1 MDVSHDLLKKI
12 ENCKPLL
19 IGNIERF
26 PFKDNHFDVIYG
38 CSILHHLDVDTGL
51 QEIHRILRPGGLLV
65 LSEPNLINPQ
75 IFVQKHIPFLKSWM
89 GDVPHE
95 TAFSRWSL
103 AGTLTRLCFDSIE
116 VRPFDFL
123 YPWTPKPFI
132 PLVASIG
139 AITERIPGLREIAG
153 SLFIVAR
160 KKREGVQ

>member
-1 MDVSHDLLKKI
+1 MPTDAPIYDRSFLPVAQFEFVVLGDT
-12 ENCKPLL
+12 
-19 IGNIERF
+19 
-26 PFKDNHFDVIYG
+26 HF
-38 CSILHHLDVDTGL
+38 ILDPEPYAVEFDSVRAWPQRGAWAWRCVASLDADFVVHL
-51 QEIHRILRPGGLLV
+51 
-65 LSEPNLINPQ
+65 
-75 IFVQKHIPFLKSWM
+75 

-95 TAFSRWSL
+95 TAFSRWSG
-103 AGTLTRLCFDSIE
+103 AGTLTRQCFDSIE

-139 AITERIPGLREIAG
+139 AIIERIPGLREIAG